1 MSKIAFT
8 RITSNKVISKGFRL
22 RGNGLEKIKGGKMY
36 SGFAE
41 RVEIENLQELIP
53 IIQSMHTKQAMAYGT
68 VKNDGTRHA
77 ITTKK
82 YQKDGKNIARS
93 RDFFEFKENAQGLFL
108 VDYDPPKEETPLS
121 MDEVLQTLDKV
132 CPAVTKAEKLVISSA
147 SSYIY
152 RKSDNTCMKGV
163 GGLHILI
170 RAENAADITAIGEA
184 LNARLWLN
192 GFGYIGKTV
201 DGKRTEKSLIDN
213 TVWQPERLFF
223 ESGAACGTGLEQRR
237 PPFQYF
243 AGDAL
248 KLSEVDLTPDEW
260 EKFHALVAKAKGV
273 KTKPDKS
280 KSKENRQNPAI
291 TKRERSQKPVYI
303 APVEPL
309 TPHTAARIMGAL
321 LYVSP
326 EVEYNIWIKIGMGL
340 KTSFGDAGFT
350 IWDNWSKKGNNY
362 PGTQALRAKWLSFDR
377 GAVTVKTVYF
387 YAKQYGWNGKP
398 VYIDLPFPVK
408 ILPADQHQK
417 LAKSVCIDE
426 ARDQTEKYLES
437 VILDHKPF
445 TVSSA
450 QITVGT
456 GKTTTLKMLFD
467 KIRKSKKKVVIIAK
481 DKKQCGQYEK
491 EGAFW
496 RHGRENSKNGFA
508 DQWHCPKADEG
519 GNVQRLGEKE
529 QRLQQMCIGG
539 HCEHGNVYMLEKAK
553 KEKTEPSEKVIKF
566 FKEKPE
572 LKNVE
577 PCGWFDHAAESQ
589 KYTIRVVTSSG
600 LALIDMV
607 DMSRED
613 VDVLIVDE
621 SLAWSHSQFLSVKEI
636 RKYIER
642 LQGLQKK
649 MPDDGSKDKEKEM
662 LETASNIFAE
672 IAEKMGKQAG
682 TAPAGEYQDIKFD
695 MKDIV
700 DHLSLMTDDRGVAP
714 WEKPEWKQWL
724 DLVQTPLRAL
734 SAIKDGIRAGS
745 LSLVDGQLHVTYLH
759 PILEHAGKKGIP
771 IVILDATLDSTAQS
785 ISSEIK
791 NIVAAPNLDY
801 VIDPRWFIAAK
812 KDEKSLEKEMKDLLE
827 TQKNL
832 EAQTKRKSYIICR
845 KTLALFMIGELE
857 KIDENDLRFMPK
869 NELWDL
875 SIICGI
881 GWFGWHDAAHDEW
894 NGRDGII
901 WGQMPTPDSVRLQ
914 EYADHRAALRLLGGG
929 KDLPLPDN
937 KWIDNCEVNTG
948 NHAQISQGR
957 LPEQPEVREWILRK
971 VSNQRIQAAGRS
983 RAVCQSQRMTIWQVG
998 GYPVTGLAEHG
1009 IRPTYARLVKGL
1021 AGYEV
1026 AALHSAKRQKMMTTA
1041 AQAAIAA
1048 GKQITRETV
1057 REFTEQLCKS
1067 LITNKSKSSKV
1078 VRDAYIYIYQPRT
1091 TLSGL
1096 ESNENNGLEGTLF
1109 TDDAGTWDHE
1119 YSTWRDTVHAGIR
1132 LHFAEHAGSSAD
1144 LQTQKTEPVQ
1154 EHVQK
1159 TVPEL
1164 ENTEYQPRT
1173 KSCELD
1179 SNENNTLEDAI
1190 SDAEMEIVDLCAED
1204 SEDTTSYD
1212 VEILPNQRDVQEP
1225 DYLQEEEQP
1234 MRKTSD
1240 DTKEEDDDEYVPGA
1254 DG

>member
-22 RGNGLEKIKGGKMY
+22 RGDGMEKIDGGSMY
-36 SGFAE
+36 SGYAE
-41 RVEIENLQELIP
+41 RVEIDDLQALAQVISQLEP
-53 IIQSMHTKQAMAYGT
+53 RQALAFGT
-68 VKNDGTRHA
+68 MTVIGNRHEVV
-77 ITTKK
+77 TKK
-82 YQKDGKNIARS
+82 NQQDGKNIART
-93 RDFFEFKENAQGLFL
+93 RDFFDFADEQEGILL
-108 VDYDPPKEETPLS
+108 LDYDPPKDGDPLTAQELLETLHA
-121 MDEVLQTLDKV
+121 V
-132 CPAVTKAEKLVISSA
+132 CPALITCETLINASA

-152 RKSDNTCMKGV
+152 KTDGTQMRGQRGWHV
-163 GGLHILI
+163 FV
-170 RAENAADITAIGEA
+170 RVANAADIPEIGENIA
-184 LNARLWLN
+184 ARCWLN
-192 GFGYIGKTV
+192 GLGRVELSSSGGKLLRNLV
-201 DGKRTEKSLIDN
+201 DES
-213 TVWQPERLFF
+213 VWQPERLSFDAGASCGSGLVQKRPEPVYKTGRCLTLSDTEITDEDF
-223 ESGAACGTGLEQRR
+223 EKVE
-237 PPFQYF
+237 
-243 AGDAL
+243 AL
-248 KLSEVDLTPDEW
+248 KDAARGITHSDRRSTSYASRA
-260 EKFHALVAKAKGV
+260 KRGKRSASVA
-273 KTKPDKS
+273 
-280 KSKENRQNPAI
+280 
-291 TKRERSQKPVYI
+291 
-303 APVEPL
+303 APLNFEPMN
-309 TPHTAARIMGAL
+309 HFTAARVMGAL
-321 LYVSP
+321 LRIQL
-326 EVEYNIWIKIGMGL
+326 EVDYDTHTSVGMGL
-340 KTSFGDAGFT
+340 KNSFGDAGFAL
-350 IWDNWSKKGNNY
+350 WNAWSKPSRHYRGEY
-362 PGTQALRAKWLSFDR
+362 ALRAVWARFTR
-377 GAVTVKTVYF
+377 GGYTVKTVF
-387 YAKQYGWNGKP
+387 YHAKKWGWDGKP
-398 VYIDLPFPVK
+398 ARIKIADLPFPVK
-408 ILPADQHQK
+408 ILPADQHQQ
-417 LAKSVCIDE
+417 LAKTVCIEE

-437 VILDHKPF
+437 VILDPQPF

-456 GKTTTLKMLFD
+456 GKTSTLKRLFD
-467 KIRKSKKKVVIIAK
+467 KIRKSGLKVVIIAK
-481 DKKQCGQYEK
+481 DKQQCAEYEAA
-491 EGAFW
+491 GAFW

-508 DQWHCPKADEG
+508 DAWHCPKADEG

-529 QRLQQMCIGG
+529 QRLQQMCVGG
-539 HCEHGNVYMLEKAK
+539 HCEHGNVYMLNKAK

-662 LETASNIFAE
+662 LNTASNIFAE
-672 IAEKMGKQAG
+672 ISEKMGKQAG
-682 TAPAGEYQDIKFD
+682 VAPAGEYQPIKFE

-700 DHLSLMTDDRGVAP
+700 DQLSLMTDERGVAP

-734 SAIKDGIRAGS
+734 AAIKDGIRAGS

-771 IVILDATLDSTAQS
+771 IVILDATLDSTAQA

-791 NIVAAPNLDY
+791 NIVAAPNLEY

-832 EAQTKRKSYIICR
+832 EAKTKRKSYIICR
-845 KTLALFMIGELE
+845 KTLALFMIGEME

-869 NELWDL
+869 DELWDL

-929 KDLPLPDN
+929 KDLPLPN
-937 KWIDNCEVNTG
+937 NVWINNCEVNTG

-983 RAVCQSQRMTIWQVG
+983 RAVCQLSRMTIWQIG

-1009 IRPTYARLVKGL
+1009 IRPTYARLVKSL

-1026 AALHSAKRQKMMTTA
+1026 AALQSAKRHEMMTEA
-1041 AQAAIAA
+1041 AVAAIMA
-1048 GKQITRETV
+1048 GKQITRDTL
-1057 REFTEQLCKS
+1057 REFTQSICKS
-1067 LITNKSKSSKV
+1067 LITNKSNLQDL
-1078 VRDAYIYIYQPRT
+1078 VRDAYIYIYQHRT
-1091 TLSGL
+1091 KSCRL
-1096 ESNENNGLEGTLF
+1096 ESNKNNELQDELF
-1109 TDDAGTWDHE
+1109 TDDAATWDHE
-1119 YSTWRDTVHAGIR
+1119 YAVWRETVHGGIR
-1132 LHFAEHAGSSAD
+1132 LHFAHEAGAPVYVPAP
-1144 LQTQKTEPVQ
+1144 KPEPVQ
-1154 EHVQK
+1154 EQ
-1159 TVPEL
+1159 TPEL
-1164 ENTEYQPRT
+1164 ENTEYQHRT
-1173 KSCELD
+1173 TCDELECK
-1179 SNENNTLEDAI
+1179 ENNTLEDTI
-1190 SDAEMEIVDLCAED
+1190 SDADMEIIDLC
-1204 SEDTTSYD
+1204 SEDDEDNAGGD
-1212 VEILPNQRDVQEP
+1212 VEVMPDLRPDIQEP
-1225 DYLQEEEQP
+1225 DYL
-1234 MRKTSD
+1234 
-1240 DTKEEDDDEYVPGA
+1240 TKNNVPNRPLSPEFTHPEDDEYVPGA